1 MRRLLAVG
9 ILAGC
14 VVSGAAVAH
23 ATTIYSQTYVYNANQ
38 NGVTSDSSS
47 SSTVPNQR
55 MADNFQIATSST
67 VGSLEW
73 YGYYALTDPF
83 PSGGSAPFFIAFH
96 QSVSGTGAPLV
107 PAAYSATVTAS
118 IALEGGPV
126 SGGIGTMYRFSATL
140 PTEFPVSANAQY
152 WLAINATQASPTDKP
167 FHWATA
173 QNGLPLFGYSGDAGA
188 TWGAYSDGGGAGGNG
203 RNYEAFTLFAP
214 AAVPEPS
221 TCILGCTALGI
232 GGWRMWRRSR
242 RSMRLVTARG

>member
-1 MRRLLAVG
+1 MRRPLVAWT
-9 ILAGC
+9 LAGC
-14 VVSGAAVAH
+14 LASIGFGAH
-23 ATTIYSQTYVYNANQ
+23 ASTIYSQTYAYNANQ

-47 SSTVPNQR
+47 SSTAPNQR
-55 MADNFQIATSST
+55 MADNFQIVTSST

-73 YGYYALTDPF
+73 YGYYALTNPF
-83 PSGGSAPFFIAFH
+83 PSGGSAPFVIAFH
-96 QSVSGTGAPLV
+96 ESVSGTGAPQV
-107 PAAYSATVTAS
+107 PAAYTATVTAS

-140 PTEFPVSANAQY
+140 PTEFPISANTQY

-188 TWGAYSDGGGAGGNG
+188 TWGAYSDGAGAGGNG

-214 AAVPEPS
+214 APVPEPS
-221 TCILGCTALGI
+221 TCMLGCTALGI
-232 GGWRMWRRSR
+232 GGWRMWRRR
-242 RSMRLVTARG
+242 NRSIRLVTARE